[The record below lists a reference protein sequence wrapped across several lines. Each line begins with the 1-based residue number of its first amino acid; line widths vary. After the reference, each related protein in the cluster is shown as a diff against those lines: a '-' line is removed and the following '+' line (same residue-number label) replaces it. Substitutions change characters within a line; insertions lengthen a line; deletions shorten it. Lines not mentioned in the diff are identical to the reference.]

1 LVSESSA
8 FGLHDLQLMVKMLN
22 ELRKDFGVV
31 INRYHGEHTIVQ
43 EYLEKSQI
51 PLLMEIPFKKEYA
64 ELYSESKLIV
74 NNDEEMR
81 KAFLELF
88 ENVKS
93 QYLQKAMYR

>member
-1 LVSESSA
+1 
-8 FGLHDLQLMVKMLN
+8 
-22 ELRKDFGVV
+22 
-31 INRYHGEHTIVQ
+31 VQ

-64 ELYSESKLIV
+64 ELYSESKLMV
-74 NNDEEMR
+74 NTDEEMR